1 MHVMI
6 ATDGTLNV
14 KKTAAFAA
22 KLADDGGR
30 VTIVS
35 VVEVPRQMLSD
46 MRRAAAAAAAAAS
59 PSAPIEPEYRRTQ
72 APDGPVTHWAG
83 DDAVVARYVD
93 DVVSTR
99 TAELMAEL
107 EAAGV
112 EHTVVGIE
120 GENAARS
127 VLESAGQLQP
137 DVLCLGTHGM
147 GLFEG
152 LLGSLSTKVAR
163 MASCPVLL
171 VR

>member
-6 ATDGTLNV
+6 ATDGSLDA
-14 KKTAAFAA
+14 KKTATIAA
-22 KLADDGGR
+22 KLASGGGS
-30 VTIVS
+30 VTVVA

-46 MRRAAAAAAAAAS
+46 MRSAAANAAAAAAAAA
-59 PSAPIEPEYRRTQ
+59 PVEPEYRRTQ
-72 APDGPVTHWAG
+72 APDLPATHWAG

-99 TAELMAEL
+99 TAELVAEL
-107 EAAGV
+107 EAIGV

-127 VLESAGQLQP
+127 VLESAEQLQP
-137 DVLCLGTHGM
+137 DVLCLGTHGL
-147 GLFEG
+147 GRFDG

-163 MASCPVLL
+163 MAPCPVLL